1 VEPRLVG
8 VTTFAPGAEGNAHC
22 VALAQDGRLLVEA
35 DEILASES
43 YALRVESPPEVA
55 GLVPAGG
62 TLPAPP
68 WPDTSSVTGP
78 LAYVGRGCPAGD
90 WEGRVPHGERVATA
104 DPYPADPRGRI
115 ALLD

>member
-1 VEPRLVG
+1 M
-8 VTTFAPGAEGNAHC
+8 
-22 VALAQDGRLLVEA
+22 ALAQDGRLLVEA

-68 WPDTSSVTGP
+68 
-78 LAYVGRGCPAGD
+78 CPWTETTPSAT
-90 WEGRVPHGERVATA
+90 VPNAA
-104 DPYPADPRGRI
+104 PANSKSFFISFRI
-115 ALLD
+115 